1 MDRLASFPQ
10 APFTEGLDLND
21 VVVIWIEGQLHRG
34 FVGDDGVHVVI
45 PVSSV
50 QHLRAMAPQSIKV
63 SFRIIKTKAVNHFII
78 IKLITLQ
85 VHQLDL
91 LQLVTYLLRKAPK

>member
-34 FVGDDGVHVVI
+34 FVGDDRVHAVI

-50 QHLRAMAPQSIKV
+50 QHLRMKAPQSIKD
-63 SFRIIKTKAVNHFII
+63 SFKRTKTRAVNRLKFFN
-78 IKLITLQ
+78 
-85 VHQLDL
+85 
-91 LQLVTYLLRKAPK
+91 

>member
-1 MDRLASFPQ
+1 MDRFASFPQ
-10 APFTEGLDLND
+10 APFTESLDLND

-34 FVGDDGVHVVI
+34 FVGDDRVHVII

-50 QHLRAMAPQSIKV
+50 QHLRMIAPQSIKV
-63 SFRIIKTKAVNHFII
+63 SFRIIKNRAVNHFMK

-85 VHQLDL
+85 VHQLDP
-91 LQLVTYLLRKAPK
+91 LQLVIFLLRKAP

>member
-1 MDRLASFPQ
+1 MDVDGLASFPQ

-21 VVVIWIEGQLHRG
+21 VVVVRIEGQLNRG

-50 QHLRAMAPQSIKV
+50 LHLQMTTPNLIKD
-63 SFRIIKTKAVNHFII
+63 FI
-78 IKLITLQ
+78 Q
-85 VHQLDL
+85 NN
-91 LQLVTYLLRKAPK
+91 